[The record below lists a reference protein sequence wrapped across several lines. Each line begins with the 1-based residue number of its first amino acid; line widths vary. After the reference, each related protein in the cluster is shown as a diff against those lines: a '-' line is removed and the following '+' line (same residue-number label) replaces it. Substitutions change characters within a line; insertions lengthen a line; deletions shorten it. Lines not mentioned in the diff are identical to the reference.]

1 MTDDRCSQS
10 SGQTLPL
17 FAVIVPGLLA
27 LMALGL
33 DGAHLFLERRDAQS
47 AADLAALAGV
57 RSLPDSP
64 SSATADA
71 ITVATAHGFQ
81 QAQVVPVTPYGGDDS
96 LIEVTVSTSVDTFFM
111 SILGFFAPGDYSTVD
126 VNARAVAQAEW
137 TSEETG
143 GGEFAILALEGCPSE
158 EKSVDISGADDFFV
172 GRVHSNSDVYFS
184 GGNNTVQG
192 DTTHV
197 CGFHNGDNS
206 NDFDPDPYQD
216 QPVADPLGTEYDDY
230 CDPDDP
236 DYPAEVNDRF
246 MAPSSGDWDL
256 SSDGP
261 WWIEGSKDS
270 KTLRSGIYCAR
281 GNSGLIKLSDSDI
294 SVEDIS
300 PAQGG
305 VTFVSKWMI
314 DISGSD
320 FDLHPHVFGVLFH
333 TEGSDNPA
341 LKVSGSDGDWMG
353 TMYAPNGTAEISGQQ
368 DINLAGGIVAKRV
381 KLNGSNAT
389 INGGNE
395 GAPQSPPEQTIAL
408 IE

>member
-1 MTDDRCSQS
+1 MSRDRGSQS

-33 DGAHLFLERRDAQS
+33 DGAQLFLERRGAQS

-57 RSLPDSP
+57 LSLPDSP
-64 SSATADA
+64 SSAAADA
-71 ITVATAHGFQ
+71 ITVGTAHGFQ
-81 QAQVVPVTPYGGDDS
+81 QAQVVPVTPFNGDAS
-96 LIEVTVSTSVDTFFM
+96 LLEVTVSTSVDTFFM
-111 SILGFFAPGDYSTVD
+111 SILGFFAPGDFSAVD

-137 TSEETG
+137 TGDDSG
-143 GGEFAILALEGCPSE
+143 GGDYAILALEGCPSE
-158 EKSVDISGADDFFV
+158 EKSVDISGANDFFV

-184 GGNNTVQG
+184 GGNNTVDG
-192 DTTHV
+192 ETTHV
-197 CGFHNGDNS
+197 CGFHNGDSS
-206 NDFDPDPYQD
+206 NDFEPDPAQTL
-216 QPVADPLGTEYDDY
+216 PVTDPVDKVYDDY
-230 CDPDDP
+230 CN
-236 DYPAEVNDRF
+236 PAPPEVSNLF
-246 MAPSSGDWDL
+246 LAPSSGDWDL

-261 WWIEGSKDS
+261 WWVGGSKDS
-270 KTLRSGIYCAR
+270 KTLRSGVYCAR
-281 GNSGLIKLSDSDI
+281 GNDGFIKLGDSEI
-294 SVEDIS
+294 VIEDVVS
-300 PAQGG
+300 GNGG

-320 FDLHPHVFGVLFH
+320 FDLHPHLFDVLFH
-333 TEGSDNPA
+333 AEGSEDPA
-341 LKVSGSDGDWMG
+341 LKVAGSDGDWMG

-389 INGGNE
+389 INGGNG
-395 GAPQSPPEQTIAL
+395 GAPQSPPQQTIAL